1 MNEKTEATLSII
13 AALLVLLSAMFDP
26 RISAGLAVVFLVA
39 LAVYKF
45 TRKTPG

>member
-1 MNEKTEATLSII
+1 LSEKTEATISIA